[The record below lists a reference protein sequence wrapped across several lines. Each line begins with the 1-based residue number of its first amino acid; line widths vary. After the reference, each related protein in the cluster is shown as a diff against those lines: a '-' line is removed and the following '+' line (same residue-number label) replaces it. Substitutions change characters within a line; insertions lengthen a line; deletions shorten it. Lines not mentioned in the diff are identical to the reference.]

1 MPTPAEVAAAHRLI
15 NEADPNTDA
24 QVKRLR
30 KLYDLVGED
39 PEVGERA
46 ITEILE
52 NGPDAATRLAGT
64 ADAVAR
70 LHGLQ
75 EE

>member
-1 MPTPAEVAAAHRLI
+1 VAAAYRTI
-15 NEADPNTDA
+15 NEADPDTQA
-24 QVKRLR
+24 QVERLR
-30 KLYDLVGED
+30 RLYREVGED

-46 ITEILE
+46 ISEILE

-70 LHGLQ
+70 LHGLK
-75 EE
+75 ED